1 MGLFKTKS
9 NNEINDHLINSCDCA
24 FKAESVLYPNRSVD
38 GQRIAYILG
47 HVVKGTLCTGNEIE
61 SYNNRY
67 KIILIKK
74 GFDVIEKIDTND
86 HISLIVTYQPV
97 SYYKLPFKKRN
108 VYKITSSKAPC
119 STTQV
124 NAAPET
130 NKESISENT
139 FICSRCKKK
148 ISDSESKW
156 INNHRFCAQCAV
168 PTNSATTTN
177 TNNHTLADLKCSASE
192 EDMRYQA
199 LMDIHKGGLPPEEAF
214 SRRGFIKDEN
224 GLWVFPGKKAST
236 PQLFTC
242 ARCGKN
248 LAIKYMHKNNVCV
261 SCATAPNSQVYNTS
275 ETNKNPTKCITLFH
289 EGDQYQGNDIEL
301 RINSDGDIT
310 IVDTGWWPAHR
321 GASNGGQCTT
331 KLDADYFTKN
341 TVDDFIVFLKN
352 NYKLA
357 KDFNQ
362 DFSALKN
369 RDDIKAL
376 FENNNKTVQ
385 PRIKFADEQ
394 PLGLYRDKKYLHKL
408 FDVYFNAEEQQEKF
422 VCYDTITGIPYLID
436 SQTKYEGHAIIS
448 SWYGTKLTYE
458 QVALF
463 AQNYAPTSPLSDI
476 RSDNWK
482 EFFDIDNTTQHNP
495 STYTDSITRESNTAF
510 LSNSV
515 YLGSIVPIKLDWR
528 DIEGAPRFNFAGA
541 PHFDEISI
549 GLIKQ
554 GKYINHLFITIINDG
569 YPSRNGG
576 GTAEVLPENHHS
588 YEGVKRYIEGRGFS
602 VYQPIAEETYNKNI
616 NELIV

>member
-1 MGLFKTKS
+1 MGSF
-9 NNEINDHLINSCDCA
+9 DA
-24 FKAESVLYPNRSVD
+24 FKKKADAP
-38 GQRIAYILG
+38 Q
-47 HVVKGTLCTGNEIE
+47 KTL
-61 SYNNRY
+61 
-67 KIILIKK
+67 
-74 GFDVIEKIDTND
+74 
-86 HISLIVTYQPV
+86 
-97 SYYKLPFKKRN
+97 
-108 VYKITSSKAPC
+108 
-119 STTQV
+119 
-124 NAAPET
+124 
-130 NKESISENT
+130 
-139 FICSRCKKK
+139 ICARCKKE
-148 ISDSESKW
+148 ITDEESKW
-156 INNHRFCAQCAV
+156 IGNHRFCKDCAAPLKVATNKVPVKSKENAYKSKKDKPQWLKVAPQKTFICARCKKEIPDEESKWIGNHRFCADCAA
-168 PTNSATTTN
+168 PPKKAAMES
-177 TNNHTLADLKCSASE
+177 HLESE
-192 EDMRYQA
+192 ARDAEYQA
-199 LMDIHKGGLPPEEAF
+199 YMDFARGSLTPEQAY
-214 SRRGFIKDEN
+214 SNRGFVKDKD
-224 GLWVFPGKKAST
+224 GKWVYGKLITKDTFICSK
-236 PQLFTC
+236 
-242 ARCGKN
+242 CGKE
-248 LAIKYMHKNNVCV
+248 LAKKYMHANHVCV
-261 SCATAPNSQVYNTS
+261 DCATLPVNKTPQKQKGQSVYNK
-275 ETNKNPTKCITLFH
+275 NKSLCLCYYKKD
-289 EGDQYQGNDIEL
+289 EYEWYQVEL
-301 RINSDGDIT
+301 QFSANNEIL
-310 IVDTGWWPAHR
+310 IVDTYYWPAHR
-321 GASNGGQCTT
+321 GASNGGQSTT
-331 KLDADYFTKN
+331 KLDADYFAKN
-341 TVDDFIVFLKN
+341 TIDDFIVFLKN

-376 FENNNKTVQ
+376 FENSNKTVQ
-385 PRIKFADEQ
+385 PQIIFADER

-408 FDVYFNAEEQQEKF
+408 FDVYFNAEEQREKF

-463 AQNYAPTSPLSDI
+463 AQNYAQTSPLSDI
-476 RSDNWK
+476 SSDNWK

-510 LSNSV
+510 LSYSG

-569 YPSRNGG
+569 YPSGNGG